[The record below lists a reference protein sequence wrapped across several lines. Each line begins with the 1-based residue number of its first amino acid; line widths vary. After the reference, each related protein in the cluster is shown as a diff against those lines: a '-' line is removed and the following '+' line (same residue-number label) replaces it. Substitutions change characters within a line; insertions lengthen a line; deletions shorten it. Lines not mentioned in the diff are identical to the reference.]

1 MFDFV
6 RNRRFFYLLSGI
18 LLIPGIISLL
28 LPGGLNPGI
37 DFTSGTIMTVQ
48 FEQPVDQNKLREDFA
63 KLGHSEAIV
72 QQSSSGDNTFVI
84 RTRPLVQA
92 QQDQSGA
99 VGNSERQQI
108 EQTLT
113 ADFGPLQILG
123 LDQVSPL
130 IAEQIVRY
138 AILAVAAASVC
149 ILLYLWWAFNKVTH
163 PLRYGTTAIVALL
176 HDSLIVLG
184 IFSILGRLFP
194 AEIELESTFIV
205 AVLTVIGFSV
215 HDTIVVFDRIRE
227 NVPRLTVLGSAV
239 PATIVV
245 CDRIRETFTRRAG
258 EPFEDVVNH
267 SLAQTLTR
275 SLNTS
280 LTVILTL
287 VVLMLFG
294 GVTIRTFVLAL
305 LIGITTGTYSSIFV
319 ASMLLASWHIGE
331 LQWLWPF
338 RRRVAVAEAT

>member
-6 RNRRFFYLLSGI
+6 RNRRLFYLLSAI
-18 LLIPGIISLL
+18 LIVPGVISLI

-48 FEQPVDQNKLREDFA
+48 FQQPVQEDQLRATFA
-63 KLGHSEAIV
+63 SLGHPEAIV
-72 QQSSSGDNTFVI
+72 QRSSGENVFVI
-84 RTRPLVQA
+84 RTRPLA
-92 QQDQSGA
+92 QPQQTDQGDL
-99 VGNSERQQI
+99 GQSERQQI
-108 EQTLT
+108 QQALT
-113 ADFGPLQILG
+113 DQYGQNDILN

-130 IAEQIVRY
+130 IAAEIVRY
-138 AILAVAAASVC
+138 AVLAVAAASVF

-163 PLRYGTTAIVALL
+163 PIRYGTTAIIALL
-176 HDSLIVLG
+176 HDALVVLG

-227 NVPRLTVLGSAV
+227 NFVRHS
-239 PATIVV
+239 
-245 CDRIRETFTRRAG
+245 G

-267 SLAQTLTR
+267 SLAQTMTR

-280 LTVILTL
+280 LTVLLTL

-294 GVTIRTFVLAL
+294 GTTIRTFVLAL

-319 ASMLLASWHIGE
+319 ASMLLVSWHVGE
-331 LQWLWPF
+331 LRRLWPF
-338 RRRVAVAEAT
+338 GRQRMQPAAA

>member
-6 RNRRFFYLLSGI
+6 RNRRWFYLLSAV
-18 LLIPGIISLL
+18 LIVPGVISLL

-48 FEQPVDQNKLREDFA
+48 FDQAVDIGRVRDVFGQ
-63 KLGHSEAIV
+63 LGHTEAII
-72 QQSSSGDNTFVI
+72 QQSGDNTFVV
-84 RTRPLVQA
+84 RTRPLTQA
-92 QQDQSGA
+92 TQTDTGDATS
-99 VGNSERQQI
+99 SERQQI
-108 EQTLT
+108 EQAMT
-113 ADFGPLQILG
+113 DNIGPNQILN

-130 IAEQIVRY
+130 IASEIVRY

-163 PLRYGTTAIVALL
+163 PIRYGTTAIVALL

-194 AEIELESTFIV
+194 ASIELEATFIV

-227 NVPRLTVLGSAV
+227 N
-239 PATIVV
+239 
-245 CDRIRETFTRRAG
+245 FTRRAG
-258 EPFEDVVNH
+258 EAFEDVVNH

-305 LIGITTGTYSSIFV
+305 LIGITTGTYSSIFI
-319 ASMLLASWHIGE
+319 ASMLLVSWNLGDFK
-331 LQWLWPF
+331 WLWPF
-338 RRRVAVAEAT
+338 RRRALQPARAA

>member
-6 RNRRFFYLLSGI
+6 RNRRIFYLLSAV
-18 LLIPGIISLL
+18 LLVPGIISLA

-37 DFTSGTIMTVQ
+37 DFTSGTIMTLQ
-48 FEQPVDQNKLREDFA
+48 FDNPVDQNRLRDAFA
-63 KLGHSEAIV
+63 QLGHTEAIV
-72 QQSSSGDNTFVI
+72 QQSSENTFVV
-84 RTRPLVQA
+84 RTRPLTQA
-92 QQDQSGA
+92 QPSDTGDLG
-99 VGNSERQQI
+99 VSERQQI
-108 EQTLT
+108 EQSLT
-113 ADFGPLQILG
+113 DSFGPVQILN

-130 IAEQIVRY
+130 IAAEIVRY

-149 ILLYLWWAFNKVTH
+149 ILLYLWWAFNKVSH

-176 HDSLIVLG
+176 HDALIVLG

-205 AVLTVIGFSV
+205 AILTVIGFSV

-227 NVPRLTVLGSAV
+227 NF
-239 PATIVV
+239 I
-245 CDRIRETFTRRAG
+245 RRAG
-258 EPFEDVVNH
+258 ESFEDVVNH

-305 LIGITTGTYSSIFV
+305 LVGITTGTYSSIFV
-319 ASMLLASWHIGE
+319 ASMLLVSWHIGE
-331 LQWLWPF
+331 LGWLWPF
-338 RRRVAVAEAT
+338 RRRGLRPAPAT

>member
-6 RNRRFFYLLSGI
+6 RNRRFFYLLSAI
-18 LLIPGIISLL
+18 LLVPGVISLV

-37 DFTSGTIMTVQ
+37 DFTSGTIMTIQ
-48 FEQPVDQNKLREDFA
+48 FEQPVDSNKLRDEFA
-63 KLGHSEAIV
+63 LVGHNEAIV
-72 QQSSSGDNTFVI
+72 QQSSGDNTFIV

-92 QQDQSGA
+92 TQDANG
-99 VGNSERQQI
+99 VLGNSERQQI
-108 EQTLT
+108 EATLT
-113 ADFGPLQILG
+113 ADLGPLQILG

-163 PLRYGTTAIVALL
+163 PMRYGTTAIVALL

-215 HDTIVVFDRIRE
+215 HDTIVVFDRIR
-227 NVPRLTVLGSAV
+227 
-239 PATIVV
+239 
-245 CDRIRETFTRRAG
+245 
-258 EPFEDVVNH
+258 
-267 SLAQTLTR
+267 
-275 SLNTS
+275 
-280 LTVILTL
+280 
-287 VVLMLFG
+287 
-294 GVTIRTFVLAL
+294 
-305 LIGITTGTYSSIFV
+305 
-319 ASMLLASWHIGE
+319 
-331 LQWLWPF
+331 
-338 RRRVAVAEAT
+338 

>member
-6 RNRRFFYLLSGI
+6 RNRRMFYLLSAVF
-18 LLIPGIISLL
+18 LVPGIISLV

-37 DFTSGTIMTVQ
+37 DFTSGTIMTIQ
-48 FEQPVDQNKLREDFA
+48 FDNPVDQNKLRDGFA
-63 KLGHSEAIV
+63 QLGHSEAIV
-72 QQSSSGDNTFVI
+72 QQSSGENTFVI
-84 RTRPLVQA
+84 RTRPLVQS
-92 QQDQSGA
+92 QQTDNGTLST
-99 VGNSERQQI
+99 SERQQI

-113 ADFGPLQILG
+113 DTFGSLQILN

-130 IAEQIVRY
+130 IAAEIVRY
-138 AILAVAAASVC
+138 AVLAVAAASVC
-149 ILLYLWWAFNKVTH
+149 ILLYLWWAFNKVSH
-163 PLRYGTTAIVALL
+163 PVRYGTTAIVALL
-176 HDSLIVLG
+176 HDALIVLG

-194 AEIELESTFIV
+194 AEIEIESTFIV

-227 NVPRLTVLGSAV
+227 NF
-239 PATIVV
+239 I
-245 CDRIRETFTRRAG
+245 RRAG
-258 EPFEDVVNH
+258 DSFEDVVNH

-319 ASMLLASWHIGE
+319 ASMLLASWHLGDLSWIRGG
-331 LQWLWPF
+331 P
-338 RRRVAVAEAT
+338 RRPQTAVAGRSA

>member
-6 RNRRFFYLLSGI
+6 RNRRFFYLLSAI
-18 LLIPGIISLL
+18 LIVPGVISLL

-37 DFTSGTIMTVQ
+37 DFTSGTIMTIQ
-48 FEQPVDQNKLREDFA
+48 FEQQVEQDKLRQVFA
-63 KLGHSEAIV
+63 QLGHSEAIV
-72 QQSSSGDNTFVI
+72 QQSSGQNTFIV
-84 RTRPLVQA
+84 RTKPLAQA
-92 QQDQSGA
+92 QTDESGT
-99 VGNSERQQI
+99 VGTSERQQI
-108 EQTLT
+108 EQTL
-113 ADFGPLQILG
+113 ADSFGPLQILA

-130 IAEQIVRY
+130 IAEEIVRY
-138 AILAVAAASVC
+138 AILAVGAASIC
-149 ILLYLWWAFNKVTH
+149 ILLYLSWAFGKITH
-163 PLRYGTTAIVALL
+163 SVRYGVTAIVALL
-176 HDSLIVLG
+176 HDAVVVLG

-194 AEIELESTFIV
+194 TIELEATFIV

-227 NVPRLTVLGSAV
+227 N
-239 PATIVV
+239 
-245 CDRIRETFTRRAG
+245 FTRRAG

-305 LIGITTGTYSSIFV
+305 LVGITTGTYSSIFV
-319 ASMLLASWHIGE
+319 ASMLLTSWHIGE
-331 LQWLWPF
+331 LNWLWPF
-338 RRRVAVAEAT
+338 RRHSLPAS

>member
-6 RNRRFFYLLSGI
+6 RNRRFFYLLSAI
-18 LLIPGIISLL
+18 LLVPGAISLI

-37 DFTSGTIMTVQ
+37 DFTSGTIMTIQ
-48 FEQPVDQNKLREDFA
+48 FDQPVDSNKVRDEFA
-63 KLGHSEAIV
+63 QLGHSEAIV
-72 QQSSSGDNTFVI
+72 QQSSGDNTFIV
-84 RTRPLVQA
+84 RTRPLIQA
-92 QQDQSGA
+92 QPDANG
-99 VGNSERQQI
+99 VLGNSERQQI
-108 EQTLT
+108 EATLT
-113 ADFGPLQILG
+113 ADLGGVQILG

-227 NVPRLTVLGSAV
+227 N
-239 PATIVV
+239 
-245 CDRIRETFTRRAG
+245 FTRRAG

-287 VVLMLFG
+287 IVLMLFG
-294 GVTIRTFVLAL
+294 GITIRTFVLAL
-305 LIGITTGTYSSIFV
+305 LVGITTGTYSSIFV
-319 ASMLLASWHIGE
+319 ASMLLVSWHIGE
-331 LQWLWPF
+331 LKWLWPF
-338 RRRVAVAEAT
+338 GRLRLRPARAT

>member
-6 RNRRFFYLLSGI
+6 RNRRLFYLLSAI
-18 LLIPGIISLL
+18 FLVPGIISLV

-37 DFTSGTIMTVQ
+37 DFTSGTIMTIQ
-48 FEQPVDQNKLREDFA
+48 FDQPVDQNKLRDVFA
-63 KLGHSEAIV
+63 QLGHNEAIV
-72 QQSSSGDNTFVI
+72 QQSAPDLFVI
-84 RTRPLVQA
+84 RTRPLTQA
-92 QQDQSGA
+92 QPDATGQLGQ
-99 VGNSERQQI
+99 SERQVI
-108 EQTLT
+108 EQRLT
-113 ADFGPLQILG
+113 ENFGPLQILN

-130 IAEQIVRY
+130 IAEEIVRY
-138 AILAVAAASVC
+138 AIAAVAAAALC
-149 ILLYLWWAFNKVTH
+149 ILGYLWWAFNKVTH
-163 PLRYGTTAIVALL
+163 PIRYGATAIVALL
-176 HDSLIVLG
+176 HDALVVLG

-194 AEIELESTFIV
+194 AQIELESTFIV

-227 NVPRLTVLGSAV
+227 NF
-239 PATIVV
+239 
-245 CDRIRETFTRRAG
+245 IRRSG
-258 EPFEDVVNH
+258 EAFEDVINH

-287 VVLMLFG
+287 VALMLFG
-294 GVTIRTFVLAL
+294 GITIRTFVLAL

-331 LQWLWPF
+331 LNWLWPF
-338 RRRVAVAEAT
+338 RRRSLQVVRA

>member
-6 RNRRFFYLLSGI
+6 KNRRFFYLLSA
-18 LLIPGIISLL
+18 LFLIPGIISLA

-37 DFTSGTIMTVQ
+37 DFTSGTIMTMQ
-48 FEQPVDQNKLREDFA
+48 FDNPVDAGQLRDAFGQ
-63 KLGHSEAIV
+63 LGHTEAII
-72 QQSSSGDNTFVI
+72 QQSSENSFVV
-84 RTRPLVQA
+84 RTRPLAQA
-92 QQDQSGA
+92 QQSDAGD

-113 ADFGPLQILG
+113 ADFGPMQILD
-123 LDQVSPL
+123 LEQVSPL
-130 IAEQIVRY
+130 IAEQIVRL
-138 AILAVAAASVC
+138 AVVAVAAASVG
-149 ILLYLWWAFNKVTH
+149 ILGYLWWAFNKVSH
-163 PLRYGTTAIVALL
+163 PVRYGATAIVALL
-176 HDSLIVLG
+176 HDALIVLG

-215 HDTIVVFDRIRE
+215 HDTIVVFDRVRE
-227 NVPRLTVLGSAV
+227 NF
-239 PATIVV
+239 I
-245 CDRIRETFTRRAG
+245 RRAG

-294 GVTIRTFVLAL
+294 GVTIHTFVLAL

-319 ASMLLASWHIGE
+319 ASMLLVSWHFGE
-331 LQWLWPF
+331 LNWLWPF
-338 RRRVAVAEAT
+338 RGRSLRPARA

>member
-6 RNRRFFYLLSGI
+6 RNRKWFYLFSG
-18 LLIPGIISLL
+18 LLILPGVISLV

-37 DFTSGTIMTVQ
+37 DFTSGTIMTIQ
-48 FEQPVDQNKLREDFA
+48 FEQPVDQDRLRIAFA
-63 KLGHSEAIV
+63 QLGHNESIV
-72 QQSSSGDNTFVI
+72 QQSSENTFVV
-84 RTRPLVQA
+84 RTRPLTQA
-92 QQDQSGA
+92 EQGQAGD
-99 VGNSERQQI
+99 VGGTSERQQI
-108 EQTLT
+108 EQKLSEQ
-113 ADFGPLQILG
+113 FGPLQILN

-130 IAEQIVRY
+130 IAAEIVRY

-163 PLRYGTTAIVALL
+163 PVRYGTTAVIALV
-176 HDSLIVLG
+176 HDALVVLG

-194 AEIELESTFIV
+194 AQIELESTFIV

-227 NVPRLTVLGSAV
+227 NF
-239 PATIVV
+239 I
-245 CDRIRETFTRRAG
+245 RRAG
-258 EPFEDVVNH
+258 EAFEDVVNH

-319 ASMLLASWHIGE
+319 ASMLLVSWNLGDLH
-331 LQWLWPF
+331 WLWPF
-338 RRRVAVAEAT
+338 RRRALQPA

>member
-6 RNRRFFYLLSGI
+6 KNRRFFYLLSAVF
-18 LLIPGIISLL
+18 LIPGIISLA

-37 DFTSGTIMTVQ
+37 DFTSGTIMTIQ
-48 FEQPVDQNKLREDFA
+48 FDNPVDPNHLRDAFGR
-63 KLGHSEAIV
+63 LGHTEAII
-72 QQSSSGDNTFVI
+72 QQSGQNAFVV
-84 RTRPLVQA
+84 RTRPLA
-92 QQDQSGA
+92 QPQQTDTGE

-108 EQTLT
+108 EQALT
-113 ADFGPLQILG
+113 SEFGPMQILN

-130 IAEQIVRY
+130 IAEQIVRL

-149 ILLYLWWAFNKVTH
+149 ILGYLWWAFNKVSH
-163 PLRYGTTAIVALL
+163 PIRFGTTAIVALL
-176 HDSLIVLG
+176 HDALIVLG

-194 AEIELESTFIV
+194 AQVELEATFIV

-215 HDTIVVFDRIRE
+215 HDTIVVFDRVRE
-227 NVPRLTVLGSAV
+227 NF
-239 PATIVV
+239 
-245 CDRIRETFTRRAG
+245 IRRSG

-305 LIGITTGTYSSIFV
+305 LIGITTGTYSSIFI
-319 ASMLLASWHIGE
+319 ASMLLVSWHFGE
-331 LQWLWPF
+331 LNFLWPF
-338 RRRVAVAEAT
+338 RGRKLAIAKV

>member
-6 RNRRFFYLLSGI
+6 ANRRFFYLLSAVFLVPGI
-18 LLIPGIISLL
+18 LSLV

-37 DFTSGTIMTVQ
+37 DFTSGTIMTIQ
-48 FEQPVDQNKLREDFA
+48 FDNPVDAGALRDAFNQ
-63 KLGHSEAIV
+63 LGHPEAVI
-72 QQSSSGDNTFVI
+72 QQSSESQFVV
-84 RTRPLVQA
+84 RTRPLA
-92 QQDQSGA
+92 QPQQTDTGDVGA
-99 VGNSERQQI
+99 SERQAI

-113 ADFGPLQILG
+113 SDFGPEQIIS

-130 IAEQIVRY
+130 VAEQIVRL
-138 AILAVAAASVC
+138 AIAAVAAASVC
-149 ILLYLWWAFNKVTH
+149 ILGYLWWAFNKVSH
-163 PLRYGTTAIVALL
+163 PVRYGTTAIVALL
-176 HDSLIVLG
+176 HDALIVLG

-194 AEIELESTFIV
+194 AQVELESTFIV

-215 HDTIVVFDRIRE
+215 HDTIVVFDRVRE
-227 NVPRLTVLGSAV
+227 NF
-239 PATIVV
+239 
-245 CDRIRETFTRRAG
+245 IRRSG
-258 EPFEDVVNH
+258 EAFEDVVNH

-305 LIGITTGTYSSIFV
+305 LIGITTGTYSSIFI
-319 ASMLLASWHIGE
+319 ASMLLVSWHFGE
-331 LQWLWPF
+331 LNWIWPF
-338 RRRVAVAEAT
+338 RRRQVAAAAPAR

>member
-1 MFDFV
+1 MFDFI
-6 RNRRFFYLLSGI
+6 RNRRIFYLLSAV
-18 LLIPGIISLL
+18 LLVPGVISLV

-37 DFTSGTIMTVQ
+37 DFTSGTIMTIQ
-48 FEQPVDQNKLREDFA
+48 FDNAVDQDRLRQAFA
-63 KLGHSEAIV
+63 QLGHTEAIV
-72 QQSSSGDNTFVI
+72 QQSSGANTFVV

-92 QQDQSGA
+92 QQSPTGDLGT
-99 VGNSERQQI
+99 SERQHI
-108 EQTLT
+108 EQALT
-113 ADFGPLQILG
+113 ESFGPMQILN

-130 IAEQIVRY
+130 IAEEIVRY
-138 AILAVAAASVC
+138 AVLAVAAASVC
-149 ILLYLWWAFNKVTH
+149 ILLYLWWAFSKVTH
-163 PLRYGTTAIVALL
+163 PGRYGMTAIIALL
-176 HDSLIVLG
+176 HDALIVLG

-227 NVPRLTVLGSAV
+227 NF
-239 PATIVV
+239 I
-245 CDRIRETFTRRAG
+245 RRAG
-258 EPFEDVVNH
+258 DSFEDVVNH

-305 LIGITTGTYSSIFV
+305 LIGITTGTYSSIFI
-319 ASMLLASWHIGE
+319 ASMLLVSWHIGE
-331 LQWLWPF
+331 LAWLWPF
-338 RRRVAVAEAT
+338 RRRNLSPSPAV

>member
-6 RNRRFFYLLSGI
+6 RNRRIFYVLSAV
-18 LLIPGIISLL
+18 LLIPGVISLA

-37 DFTSGTIMTVQ
+37 DFTSGTIMTIQ
-48 FEQPVDQNKLREDFA
+48 FDNQVEQDKLRQAFA
-63 KLGHSEAIV
+63 ALGHNEAIV
-72 QQSSSGDNTFVI
+72 QQSSGVNTFIV
-84 RTRPLVQA
+84 RTRPLLQA
-92 QQDQSGA
+92 QQTASGDL
-99 VGNSERQQI
+99 GTSERQQI
-108 EQTLT
+108 EQSLT
-113 ADFGPLQILG
+113 ASFGPLQILN

-130 IAEQIVRY
+130 IAEEIVRY

-163 PLRYGTTAIVALL
+163 PLRYGTTAIAALL
-176 HDSLIVLG
+176 HDALIVLG

-194 AEIELESTFIV
+194 AAIEIESTFIV

-227 NVPRLTVLGSAV
+227 NF
-239 PATIVV
+239 I
-245 CDRIRETFTRRAG
+245 RRAG
-258 EPFEDVVNH
+258 DTFEDVVNH

-319 ASMLLASWHIGE
+319 ASMLLVSWHIGE
-331 LQWLWPF
+331 LKWLWPF
-338 RRRVAVAEAT
+338 RGRGLRPAPAT

>member
-6 RNRRFFYLLSGI
+6 RNRHIFYILSAV
-18 LLIPGIISLL
+18 LIVPGVISLI

-37 DFTSGTIMTVQ
+37 DFTSGTIMTIQ
-48 FEQPVDQNKLREDFA
+48 FQQPVDQTALRAAFA
-63 KLGHSEAIV
+63 DIGHTEAIV
-72 QQSSSGDNTFVI
+72 QRSSGENTFVV
-84 RTRPLVQA
+84 RTRPLEQA
-92 QQDQSGA
+92 QATETGELGQ
-99 VGNSERQQI
+99 SERERI
-108 EQTLT
+108 QTALQ
-113 ADFGPLQILG
+113 DRFGPLDILN

-130 IAEQIVRY
+130 IASEIVRY
-138 AILAVAAASVC
+138 AILAVAAASVF
-149 ILLYLWWAFNKVTH
+149 ILLYLWWAFNKVSH
-163 PLRYGTTAIVALL
+163 PLRYGTTAIIALL
-176 HDSLIVLG
+176 HDALVVLG

-194 AEIELESTFIV
+194 AEIQLESTFIV

-227 NVPRLTVLGSAV
+227 NF
-239 PATIVV
+239 
-245 CDRIRETFTRRAG
+245 IRRSGDT
-258 EPFEDVVNH
+258 FEDVVNH

-319 ASMLLASWHIGE
+319 ASMLLA
-331 LQWLWPF
+331 
-338 RRRVAVAEAT
+338 

>member
-6 RNRRFFYLLSGI
+6 RNRRIFYLLSAV
-18 LLIPGIISLL
+18 LLIPGIISLV
-28 LPGGLNPGI
+28 LPGGLHPGI
-37 DFTSGTIMTVQ
+37 DFTSGTIMTIQ
-48 FEQPVDQNKLREDFA
+48 FDNQVEQDKLRQAFA
-63 KLGHSEAIV
+63 QLGHNEAIV
-72 QQSSSGDNTFVI
+72 QQSSGPNTFIV

-92 QQDQSGA
+92 QQSASGDL
-99 VGNSERQQI
+99 GTSERQQI
-108 EQTLT
+108 EQSLT
-113 ADFGPLQILG
+113 DSFGPLQILN

-130 IAEQIVRY
+130 IAEEIVRY

-163 PLRYGTTAIVALL
+163 PLRYGTTAIAALL
-176 HDSLIVLG
+176 HDALIVLG

-194 AEIELESTFIV
+194 AEIEIESTFIV

-227 NVPRLTVLGSAV
+227 NF
-239 PATIVV
+239 I
-245 CDRIRETFTRRAG
+245 RRAG
-258 EPFEDVVNH
+258 DSFEDVVNH

-280 LTVILTL
+280 LTVLLTL

-305 LIGITTGTYSSIFV
+305 LVGITTG
-319 ASMLLASWHIGE
+319 
-331 LQWLWPF
+331 
-338 RRRVAVAEAT
+338 

>member
-6 RNRRFFYLLSGI
+6 RNRRFFYLLSAI
-18 LLIPGIISLL
+18 LLVPGAISLV

-37 DFTSGTIMTVQ
+37 DFTSGTNMTIQ
-48 FEQPVDQNKLREDFA
+48 FDQPVDSNKLRDEFA
-63 KLGHSEAIV
+63 GLGHGEAIV
-72 QQSSSGDNTFVI
+72 QQSTSGDNTFIV
-84 RTRPLVQA
+84 RTRPLLQA
-92 QQDQSGA
+92 QPDANG
-99 VGNSERQQI
+99 VLGNSERQDI
-108 EQTLT
+108 EAKLT
-113 ADFGPLQILG
+113 ADLGSLQILG
-123 LDQVSPL
+123 LDQISPL

-149 ILLYLWWAFNKVTH
+149 ILLYLWWAFNKVSH

-194 AEIELESTFIV
+194 AEIQLESTFIV

-227 NVPRLTVLGSAV
+227 N
-239 PATIVV
+239 
-245 CDRIRETFTRRAG
+245 FTRRAG

-287 VVLMLFG
+287 IVLMLFG

-305 LIGITTGTYSSIFV
+305 LVGITTGTYSSIFV
-319 ASMLLASWHIGE
+319 ASMLLVSWHIGE
-331 LQWLWPF
+331 LNWLWPF
-338 RRRVAVAEAT
+338 RGRRLWPVRAT